1 MWTRLLDEL
10 DVTRLTFWTEVAGM
24 GALMLMAALMGL
36 GAFQVRRGQRWGWQW
51 LGLSVLGLGVMAFL
65 TISTPVRRAF
75 IDLPMTE
82 LLGQGAR
89 WGLGAAWVG
98 GVLWLAWRLART
110 QAGLSSAWLAGVLTL
125 VLVGLRIF
133 TFDPDLDE
141 RTLAVADESAIV
153 APAGVRVRLWLAEP
167 VRLPSAL
174 AVQPDGGLLI
184 AGREGSVWLAF
195 DRDADGRADTVS
207 VFAQGLAQ
215 PGGVWWHDGEVFVS
229 TLTQVLA
236 LRDTNGDGAADT
248 RRVVVDGLPG
258 EQYAFH
264 QPGGMTMDAQGWMYV
279 GVGSSTDH
287 SPETHPLGAR
297 ILAFRPDGSEQR
309 IFASGL
315 RNPFGLWSAPGGLW
329 AIDNGSSGCVD
340 TPIRR
345 DDCSD
350 KLDVPEE
357 LNFVV
362 AGGDYGFPNFYGI
375 PPQDSGTLPPA
386 VTFPDHASPV
396 GVIQYTGQAL
406 PARYHNLLL
415 VTLWARSEVWR
426 VRVFEQAPGVWVGDT
441 RPFISNLVGPSAL
454 VNAPDGGVW
463 VASFSGNAIYHLGAP

>member
-1 MWTRLLDEL
+1 MWTRLLDAL
-10 DVTRLTFWTEVAGM
+10 DVTRIAFWVDVAGI
-24 GALMLMAALMGL
+24 AVLVLMLAQMAL
-36 GAFQVRRGQRWGWQW
+36 GAFQAWRGQSWGWHW

-75 IDLPMTE
+75 IDLPMTD

-89 WGLGAAWVG
+89 WGLGAVWAAAVMWV
-98 GVLWLAWRLART
+98 AWRLART
-110 QAGLSSAWLAGVLTL
+110 QAKLSSVWLVGVLGGVLAGLHL
-125 VLVGLRIF
+125 I
-133 TFDPDLDE
+133 TFEPDLDE
-141 RTLAVADESAIV
+141 RTVALTDESAIV
-153 APAGVRVRLWLAEP
+153 APPGVRVRLWLADP
-167 VRLPSAL
+167 VWRPNAL

-184 AGREGSVWLAF
+184 AGREGQVWLAF

-236 LRDTNGDGAADT
+236 LRDTNGDGMADT

-258 EQYAFH
+258 EPYAFH
-264 QPGGMTMDAQGWMYV
+264 QPGGLTMDTHGWMYL

-287 SPETHPLGAR
+287 RPETHPLGAR

-329 AIDNGSSGCVD
+329 VIDNGSSGCVD
-340 TPIRR
+340 TPARR

-362 AGGDYGFPNFYGI
+362 AGGDYGFPDFYGI
-375 PPQDSGTLPPA
+375 PPQNSGTLPPA
-386 VTFPDHASPV
+386 VTFPDHSAPA
-396 GVIQYTGQAL
+396 GVIQYTGQTL
-406 PARYHNLLL
+406 PGRYHNLLL
-415 VTLWARSEVWR
+415 VTLWARNEVWR
-426 VRVFEQAPGVWVGDT
+426 VRVFEHAPGVWVGDT
-441 RPFISNLVGPSAL
+441 RPFISHLPGPSAL

-463 VASFSGNAIYHLGAP
+463 VASFSSNAIYHLGAP